1 MNSDR
6 TKQAVHLA
14 LYYFANP
21 YNRQEK
27 FFKKEGVTHES
38 CNVWNKSMP
47 GLRRGRRNFKRER
60 NPISVYGILG
70 AIIGANI
77 AIKVN
82 VKILKKAFG
91 IFLAII
97 VIHEIY
103 TSIKLYKKEKVRDN
117 NNE

>member
-27 FFKKEGVTHES
+27 FFKKKGVTHES

-60 NPISVYGILG
+60 NPISVYGIFRQYR
-70 AIIGANI
+70 ISVTFPHTPRH
-77 AIKVN
+77 KPD
-82 VKILKKAFG
+82 F
-91 IFLAII
+91 
-97 VIHEIY
+97 
-103 TSIKLYKKEKVRDN
+103 
-117 NNE
+117 